1 MDEPLR
7 PGDRVALLVPG
18 APAYVDLV
26 LLATRQAVVPVP
38 LDPRL
43 TEREQ
48 AAILAD
54 VQPSVVVRDL
64 AGLAEVAARLDPD
77 PASPVPLVRPM
88 HMTSGTT
95 GAPKGVWSGILDPA
109 QARALVDEE
118 RDLWGFTSSDVH
130 LVLSPLYHSAPLR
143 FAIGTLLAGGRI
155 VVPGPFD
162 PAEATRAITEER
174 PSTVFCVPAHLQ
186 RLFAHW
192 DEVGVPDLSCF
203 RLLAH
208 AGAACPPPVKQR
220 LVELFPAGTT
230 WEFYGS
236 TEGQFTACR
245 SEEWLQRPGTVGRAR
260 PGRRLS
266 VEADGTIWCTVPEH
280 ARFTYWNAPEKTAQ
294 TWRDTPG
301 GPAFTVGDLGR
312 LDEDG
317 YLYLEG
323 RREDLVISGGVNV
336 YPVEVEH
343 VLADHPRVTEVAVF
357 GVEDE
362 RWGQRVCAAVVGDAE
377 ADELRDFAA
386 QRLAPPKR
394 PKEYFRVPS
403 LPHTP
408 TGKIKR
414 LELPGLLGLG

>member
-1 MDEPLR
+1 VTNRLS

-18 APAYVDLV
+18 SPAYVDLV
-26 LLATRQAVVPVP
+26 LLATRQGAVPVP

-48 AAILAD
+48 ETVLRD
-54 VQPSVVVRDL
+54 VDPVVVVRDPDDL
-64 AGLAEVAARLDPD
+64 RRVMPSLDPD
-77 PASPVPLVRPM
+77 PSSPVPLVRPM

-95 GAPKGVWSGILDPA
+95 GAPKGVWSGLLDGGS
-109 QARALVDEE
+109 ARALVDEE
-118 RDLWGFTSSDVH
+118 RDLWGFTPTDVH

-143 FAIGTLLAGGRI
+143 FACSTLLAGGRI

-162 PAEATRAITEER
+162 PAAATRAIVEER

-203 RLLAH
+203 RLVAH
-208 AGAACPPPVKQR
+208 AGAACPPPVKRR
-220 LVELFPAGTT
+220 LIELFPAGTT

-245 SEEWLQRPGTVGRAR
+245 SEEWLDHPGTVGRAR
-260 PGRRLS
+260 PGRTIS
-266 VEADGTIWCTVPEH
+266 VDDDGLIWCTVPEH
-280 ARFTYWNAPEKTAQ
+280 ARFTYWNAPDKTAK
-294 TWRDTPG
+294 TWRDTPV

-312 LDEDG
+312 LDEEG

-343 VLADHPRVTEVAVF
+343 VLTEHPGVVEAAVF
-357 GVEDE
+357 GVDDE
-362 RWGQRVCAAVVGDAE
+362 RWGQRVCAAVVGSAGGE
-377 ADELRDFAA
+377 ELREFAK
-386 QRLAPPKR
+386 QRLSPPKR
-394 PKEYFRVPS
+394 PKEYFTVEA